1 MRASLVRC
9 LVLGAVLA
17 GSGAC
22 GSAPPTAEDFPSF
35 RAAALAAL
43 GGDVETL
50 AFRGSGWDACLGQAW
65 SVAEGWARWEL
76 TGYERVIDYAAG
88 TSTQTAMRRAGLDA
102 DRVGG
107 CGAQVN
113 AAPSRQQSVVR
124 AGASFADGLPITL
137 TPHGV
142 FRLAATSQPAVA
154 RSADGYTLTFDV
166 PGDTVTH
173 AVVADYDADHLPRRI
188 RTWIDDPVLGD
199 MEVAADLDGFRDFGG
214 VTFPGTLEV
223 TQGGHT
229 TLALTVDGVEA
240 GVAPPEIATAPARG
254 GGARGG
260 GAGGRGTAS
269 GPAYAELG
277 NGVYVMLGAYQ
288 GVAVEFDDFAVVVDG
303 MQNDARTA
311 EIIRLT
317 HERMPG
323 KPIRFAVNTHS
334 HFDHASGLRQ
344 YAAEGA
350 TILTHETNVP
360 FFQAALSAPRTLT
373 VARIEPAR
381 VEADVQAVT
390 GRRVIEDA
398 SGQRLEL
405 IPLGPSPHAADM
417 LVAWLPAIRT
427 IVESDLLQPWI
438 NPVFAGDGPGPH
450 PYLTYLHDELEREQ
464 PDYEWIVSVH
474 TPPEPPRTPRSVLD
488 EAVGR

>member
-1 MRASLVRC
+1 MRVSFVRC
-9 LVLGAVLA
+9 VVVGAVMVA
-17 GSGAC
+17 AAC
-22 GSAPPTAEDFPSF
+22 SPASPAEDFPTF

-50 AFRGSGWDACLGQAW
+50 AFRASGWDACLGQAW
-65 SVAEGWARWEL
+65 SVTEGWARWEL
-76 TGYERVIDYAAG
+76 TGYERVVDYGAG
-88 TSTQTAMRRAGLDA
+88 ISTQNAMRRAGLDA

-113 AAPSRQQSVVR
+113 ASPSRQQTLIR
-124 AGASFADGLPITL
+124 AGASFVDGLPITL
-137 TPHGV
+137 TPHGIL
-142 FRLAATSQPAVA
+142 RLAATSRPDVA
-154 RSADGYTLTFDV
+154 RDGDGYTLRFDV
-166 PGDTVTH
+166 PGDPVTH
-173 AVVADYDADHLPRRI
+173 AVVAEYDADHLPRRI

-199 MEVAADLDGFRDFGG
+199 MDVVAELGAFRDFGG
-214 VTFPGTLEV
+214 VTFPGTLTV
-223 TQGGHT
+223 TQGGHV
-229 TLALTVDGVEA
+229 TLALTIDGVEA
-240 GVAPPEIATAPARG
+240 GVAPPEIGPARAP

-260 GAGGRGTAS
+260 GPGSQGVANS
-269 GPAYAELG
+269 PAYAEIG
-277 NGVYVMLGAYQ
+277 KGVYVMLGAYQ
-288 GVAVEFDDFAVVVDG
+288 GVAVEFDDFAVVIDG

-317 HERMPG
+317 HEVMPG

-350 TILTHETNVP
+350 TILTRDTNVP
-360 FFQAALSAPRTLT
+360 FFRAALSTPRTLNA
-373 VARIEPAR
+373 ARIEPAE
-381 VEADVQAVT
+381 VEADVQGVSE
-390 GRRVIEDA
+390 RHVIDDG

-405 IPLGPSPHAADM
+405 IPLEPSPHAADM
-417 LVAWLPAIRT
+417 LVAWLPASRT

-464 PDYEWIVSVH
+464 PDYEWLVSVH

-488 EAVGR
+488 EAVER